1 MRDKQ
6 TGSEVSSIPE
16 ILPLIF
22 SWLALDLA
30 SNACQ
35 GLSRSRYSAL
45 ESVYQNLRHAVFNR
59 LKNASEER
67 GVDSGKLVCRNEIR
81 DLLRSRIGITL

>member
-22 SWLALDLA
+22 SSLALDLA
-30 SNACQ
+30 SNASQ
-35 GLSRSRYSAL
+35 GLLRSRDSAL
-45 ESVYQNLRHAVFNR
+45 ESVYQNLRRAVFNR
-59 LKNASEER
+59 LKN
-67 GVDSGKLVCRNEIR
+67 VL
-81 DLLRSRIGITL
+81 

>member
-22 SWLALDLA
+22 SSLALDLA
-30 SNACQ
+30 SNASQ

-59 LKNASEER
+59 LKS
-67 GVDSGKLVCRNEIR
+67 VL
-81 DLLRSRIGITL
+81 